1 MSKYHPE
8 TEAIMG
14 GRPDR
19 APGEAVNGGIQLSST
34 FFVGGE
40 NNYGR
45 YNNETWQDL
54 ESVLGKLENGQALIY
69 ASGLAAVT
77 AVLDLIPGGG
87 KFVIPTASYLGTGAL
102 IAELEKKG
110 RIKPIWVDITKTEEV
125 IAALDGAQ
133 MLYFE

>member
-19 APGEAVNGGIQLSST
+19 TPGKAVNGGIQLSST
-34 FFVGGE
+34 FYVGGE

-87 KFVIPTASYLGTGAL
+87 KLNRVL
-102 IAELEKKG
+102 
-110 RIKPIWVDITKTEEV
+110 RIWC
-125 IAALDGAQ
+125 
-133 MLYFE
+133 